1 MLTAL
6 ELEIRVIADVDSLV
20 VALWHLHADKA
31 TLELMNG
38 LRIPAKVIIGADGI
52 NSKARQQL
60 ACLHMS
66 ALSVCHDH
74 ALSLYVSVCQIAVSP
89 NSVNSVAQGLL
100 PGCVPAKRPI
110 HVHEMQCVG
119 KAADGDGVKSKA

>member
-6 ELEIRVIADVDSLV
+6 RLEIWVITYVDSLV

-31 TLELMNG
+31 TLELMDG

-52 NSKARQQL
+52 NSKARQQP
-60 ACLHMS
+60 ACLRVS

-74 ALSLYVSVCQIAVSP
+74 APAYLVSCLPDCQQSQQREQRSTRMTCWLCACEASNP
-89 NSVNSVAQGLL
+89 FA
-100 PGCVPAKRPI
+100 
-110 HVHEMQCVG
+110 
-119 KAADGDGVKSKA
+119 